1 MSDIE
6 QNLDMNLVSS
16 KVKQLINNIFEN
28 VGKIIELNT
37 RQIYEYREILYKLDT
52 SKNIKYLNLID
63 FIKKV
68 ENNFNENHSLSLE
81 ILESLKFLP
90 PENFKEEYIKVIKKE
105 EESPF
110 DFIDNTNKSG
120 EESISERFYF
130 SIEEDSNKEKTDEK
144 NNTFKILNEKTFEL
158 NEPKEKFIKKFTNC
172 LKLIISKVNN
182 IIYGS
187 NESDIPDIDDNDIE
201 NSDKIIDYFNKIL
214 RYKIRGDSINLS
226 QNKMNIHKTLKDNII
241 KILTD
246 NDFTILKDYGMV
258 DSDSDNE
265 AMITKE
271 DVFDFNK
278 IKEKLY
284 YFINIISNKSDT
296 INNKDLEN
304 ISKCLSK
311 RISLH
316 NNNLILLNNFPID
329 NFIKSECFENL
340 SLDQINKYSF
350 FSKFSEIKMLK
361 NNLLIEKYK
370 ISQDYFDNRGNFLIP
385 NSRNIKFRGKE
396 LYDPPY
402 DWIGIGLNVLGKYEK
417 DNNWLEDIS
426 DKSDWAIA
434 YRSIGSNKYNNSG
447 KKINYL
453 KYFIEKGFKRLKN
466 GVAVTPNI
474 KAAEKYANTI
484 IYNNTKYKVLFMTKV
499 NVNNIK
505 KREILKDE
513 VKFWLSDADNV
524 KIYRVLF
531 KKIN

>member
-6 QNLDMNLVSS
+6 QNLEIDLEPN
-16 KVKQLINNIFEN
+16 KIKQFTNNILEN
-28 VGKIIELNT
+28 VGKIIVLNT
-37 RQIYEYREILYKLDT
+37 RQNGEYAEILYKLNY
-52 SKNIKYLNLID
+52 SKNLKYLNLID

-68 ENNFNENHSLSLE
+68 ENNFNENHIQSLE

-130 SIEEDSNKEKTDEK
+130 SIEEDSNKEKTNEK
-144 NNTFKILNEKTFEL
+144 NNIFKNLNEKDFKL

-226 QNKMNIHKTLKDNII
+226 QNKMNVHETLKDNIMN
-241 KILTD
+241 ILTD

-329 NFIKSECFENL
+329 NFIKSESFENL
-340 SLDQINKYSF
+340 SLEQIKIFIF
-350 FSKFSEIKMLK
+350 F
-361 NNLLIEKYK
+361 K
-370 ISQDYFDNRGNFLIP
+370 IF
-385 NSRNIKFRGKE
+385 
-396 LYDPPY
+396 
-402 DWIGIGLNVLGKYEK
+402 
-417 DNNWLEDIS
+417 
-426 DKSDWAIA
+426 
-434 YRSIGSNKYNNSG
+434 
-447 KKINYL
+447 
-453 KYFIEKGFKRLKN
+453 
-466 GVAVTPNI
+466 
-474 KAAEKYANTI
+474 
-484 IYNNTKYKVLFMTKV
+484 
-499 NVNNIK
+499 
-505 KREILKDE
+505 
-513 VKFWLSDADNV
+513 
-524 KIYRVLF
+524 
-531 KKIN
+531 